1 RPVGFLEQDW
11 IDVENPG
18 DLVDLHRPGLEELG
32 VLGRHGN
39 GLEPHTAP
47 KHGGPLRFGQPAM
60 QLVPFLADTGA
71 LRVVQL
77 ARVDQDARRAA
88 AVAEELG
95 PVLVGGDG
103 QSKAVPEQLQDTV
116 APKPVESKS
125 RYMENSVGRQVHL
138 DTVDNGPID
147 LLAVS
152 DLNPG

>member
-1 RPVGFLEQDW
+1 
-11 IDVENPG
+11 
-18 DLVDLHRPGLEELG
+18 
-32 VLGRHGN
+32 
-39 GLEPHTAP
+39 P
-47 KHGGPLRFGQPAM
+47 KHGGSLRFGQPAM

-77 ARVDQDARRAA
+77 PGMDQDARRAA

-125 RYMENSVGRQVHL
+125 RHMENPVGRQVHL
-138 DTVDNGPID
+138 DTVDDGPVN
-147 LLAVS
+147 LLAVANL
-152 DLNPG
+152 DAGAVG